1 MGSFLLKSRTAF
13 RLAAKYVSEERGVGL
28 KGWLSGPGR
37 KGRRPE
43 SAPLTPLDRHRIAV
57 LPLSN
62 ISPDPQDEYFAD
74 GMTEEVISTVSRV
87 EGLEVIS
94 RTSVM
99 QYKKA
104 PKTVRE
110 VGLELDVGTILEGS
124 VRKAG
129 NKLRVTVQMIDAQ
142 RDRHLWSESY
152 DRDLQDVFAIQSDI
166 ARQVAE
172 ALQVRLLPANEKS
185 LKKSPTSN
193 VEAYTLYLKAKP
205 NTYRQDEESL
215 RLAIGFFEQAIAKDP
230 DFALAYTGL
239 ARAYSGL
246 AFHGLL
252 SAKEAGGKAR
262 KYAEKALSIDDS
274 LAEAHLAM
282 GTILRNF
289 DWDLVGAER
298 EFKRAIELNPSL
310 AQAYGALGILLMF
323 RRHEDSAV
331 FAAERA
337 IELDPLAG
345 SSLGAA
351 GVVYLYFEK
360 YDKAIER
367 FAKALQ
373 IDPGNS
379 FARGNLG
386 LSYVQKGSFEMGIRE
401 MEPAD
406 LNSTTGRADLAYA
419 YSKAGR
425 VEDLRRLL
433 DRLLVEVNSNHELA
447 YAIASAYA
455 NLDDHE
461 RALDWLEKAYS
472 EHVTALIGA
481 NGDFVFGKI
490 SAEPRF
496 RALMEKLGYRS
507 PVHSSK

>member
-1 MGSFLLKSRTAF
+1 MQKLESG
-13 RLAAKYVSEERGVGL
+13 RLA
-28 KGWLSGPGR
+28 
-37 KGRRPE
+37 
-43 SAPLTPLDRHRIAV
+43 PLDRHRIAV

-99 QYKKA
+99 QYKKTS
-104 PKTVRE
+104 KTVRE
-110 VGLELDVGTILEGS
+110 VGQELDVGTILEGS

-166 ARQVAE
+166 AKQVAD
-172 ALQVRLLPANEKS
+172 ALQVRLLPAGEKS
-185 LKKSPTSN
+185 LKKPPTSSID
-193 VEAYTLYLKAKP
+193 AYTLYLKAKP
-205 NTYRQDEESL
+205 STYRQDGEAF
-215 RLAIGFFEQAIAKDP
+215 RLSIDLFEQALAKDP

-252 SAKEAGGKAR
+252 STKEAGIKAT
-262 KYAEKALSIDDS
+262 KYAKKALSIDDS

-289 DWDLVGAER
+289 NWDIVGAER

-310 AQAYGALGILLMF
+310 AQAYGALGVLLMF
-323 RRHEDSAV
+323 MRQKDLAVSAT
-331 FAAERA
+331 ERA

-345 SSLGAA
+345 TSVGAA
-351 GVVYLYFEK
+351 GVVYLYFED

-367 FAKALQ
+367 FSRVLQ
-373 IDPGNS
+373 LYPDNK

-386 LSYVQKGSFEMGIRE
+386 LSYVQKGMFEKGLRE
-401 MEPAD
+401 MQTAD
-406 LNSTTGRADLAYA
+406 QDSTTGRADLAYA
-419 YSKAGR
+419 YAKAGR
-425 VEDLRRLL
+425 VEDLKKLL
-433 DRLLVEVNSNHELA
+433 EKLLADEKSNHELA

-455 NLDDHE
+455 NLGEHD
-461 RALDWLEKAYS
+461 RALDWLEKAYT
-472 EHVTALIGA
+472 EHVAALIGA
-481 NGDFVFGKI
+481 NGDFVFGQI
-490 SAEPRF
+490 SREPRF
-496 RALMEKLGYRS
+496 LALMEKLGYHS
-507 PVHSSK
+507 LVDSSK